1 MTLIHKLCM
10 ASVITN
16 TLGQNDEKH
25 FIELSSGSKTKTT
38 DLCDIKVPY
47 IVKNK
52 LFLGPGTWNNFYYSP
67 DEIDKSFLAT
77 DWELKENR
85 HLFLDHD
92 DQKVSSWVGMVENMY
107 MDTEHNLRGDLVV
120 VDLPT
125 ARKLEMG
132 AKFGISCKLGGDASN
147 GAMSDFTYKN
157 HSIVINPAVKTAY
170 INNSQTEEKTEIL
183 EAITAMESKRK
194 ELGMTVAEFY
204 AIPRDPPSDSKLP
217 LFDADHVRNALARF
231 NQVKDITDTERT
243 TAKTKMRKAAKK
255 FGIKTELSEDNDSQD
270 KQLKVDTMSE
280 ITEKE
285 LEDIVMNSAWTD
297 FVKKTRAAH
306 PGMGFKEIASKFK
319 EVKNTETEGDE
330 TPKEE
335 VKGDEKVEAEAKPEA
350 SKELSD
356 LISKLSAK
364 LDSIDTKLSKTDEKI
379 SKLEEA
385 KAPEAEEK
393 VEPVKED
400 KPEVET
406 KEEPAEETTE
416 ETKEEP
422 KEESSEAST
431 EPANEPVK
439 EEAGDAV
446 VENKSK
452 VVKEMSDENVE
463 KVMVPAESSKQG
475 TEKELYSTEECDTA
489 VHKAMLIAQGSSD
502 IAKQL

>member
-170 INNSQTEEKTEIL
+170 INNSKTEEKTEIL
-183 EAITAMESKRK
+183 EAITAMEAKRK

-217 LFDADHVRNALARF
+217 IFDADHVRNALARF
-231 NQVKDITDTERT
+231 GQVKDITDAERA

-319 EVKNTETEGDE
+319 EVKNAETEGDE

-335 VKGDEKVEAEAKPEA
+335 VKEDEKVEAEAKPEA

-385 KAPEAEEK
+385 KEPEAEEK

-406 KEEPAEETTE
+406 KEEPVE

-422 KEESSEAST
+422 KEESSEDST

-475 TEKELYSTEECDTA
+475 TDKELYSTDECDKA
-489 VHKAMLIAQGSSD
+489 VHKAMLIAQGSPD